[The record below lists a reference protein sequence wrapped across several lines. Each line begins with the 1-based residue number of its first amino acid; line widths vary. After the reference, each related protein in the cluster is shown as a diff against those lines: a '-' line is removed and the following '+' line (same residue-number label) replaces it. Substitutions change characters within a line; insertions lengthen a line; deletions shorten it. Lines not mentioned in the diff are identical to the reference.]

1 MASEDPTPEADEA
14 DAIEQ
19 AQPVDDVEPDEPHL
33 GPEVPEADAIEQAQV
48 VPLDED
54 EEPR

>member
-1 MASEDPTPEADEA
+1 MPAEDPVPEADA
-14 DAIEQ
+14 AEQ
-19 AQPVDDVEPDEPHL
+19 QQPVDDDVEAADEPHL